1 MHKKDK
7 EYLLRI
13 LALETARLEDESTHY
28 HMPEAQGILDSL
40 DRITHEIETL

>member
-7 EYLLRI
+7 EYLLRL
-13 LALETARLEDESTHY
+13 LALETSRLEDESKNY